1 MKKIFVAAIAACAA
15 FVSAVWVLN
24 TVTVVNIAILLMS
37 VACLSALLPRII
49 LSKDNFI
56 GGYLLEMVIG
66 IGWFSSVL
74 ITRGITIYS
83 LVSGQAAIDFDAVML
98 ISAATLMLVGI
109 SGFFWQAV
117 NAPVET
123 KVVSTQTKLEKFT
136 MQKNKYA

>member
-1 MKKIFVAAIAACAA
+1 MKKIFVAAIAASV
-15 FVSAVWVLN
+15 VSVVWVLN
-24 TVTVVNIAILLMS
+24 SANAVNTAILLMS
-37 VACLSALLPRII
+37 VVCLSALLPRVI
-49 LSKDNFI
+49 LNKDNII

-74 ITRGITIYS
+74 ITRGVTIYA
-83 LVSGQAAIDFDAVML
+83 LISGQAAVDFEAVML
-98 ISAATLMLVGI
+98 MSAATLMLVGI

-123 KVVSTQTKLEKFT
+123 KAVQTKLEKIT